1 MTNDS
6 IVLLSHNFAAIL
18 YKIYFRFRLLQL
30 NEQAMACRIGNM
42 LLTFQFPHLPVN
54 SLKSVQGH
62 PKRESDTR
70 FSISGF
76 FHESVSPRPISIPM
90 GPF

>member
-6 IVLLSHNFAAIL
+6 IVLLSLNFAAGAIL

-30 NEQAMACRIGNM
+30 NEQAMACRIGNV

-54 SLKSVQGH
+54 SLKSV
-62 PKRESDTR
+62 E
-70 FSISGF
+70 GF
-76 FHESVSPRPISIPM
+76 
-90 GPF
+90 PFFLSNIY